1 MATPWRAARPMLRA
15 TVIFDREANRRNDKL
30 LKENPYSLSVLS
42 NGYQK
47 QESSIAY
54 HS

>member
-1 MATPWRAARPMLRA
+1 MANPWWATLPMLRA

-30 LKENPYSLSVLS
+30 LKENPHSLSVLS

-54 HS
+54 HA